1 MSDVP
6 FCRPTPHIQLVMLP
20 RKHNDRSSDGVCAS
34 MAFVE
39 PADNLTIVRALAEG
53 RRGWLWRSL
62 RSRSRK
68 CTLDPASDQVS

>member
-1 MSDVP
+1 M
-6 FCRPTPHIQLVMLP
+6 R
-20 RKHNDRSSDGVCAS
+20 AW

-53 RRGWLWRSL
+53 RLGWLWRSL
-62 RSRSRK
+62 RSKSHR